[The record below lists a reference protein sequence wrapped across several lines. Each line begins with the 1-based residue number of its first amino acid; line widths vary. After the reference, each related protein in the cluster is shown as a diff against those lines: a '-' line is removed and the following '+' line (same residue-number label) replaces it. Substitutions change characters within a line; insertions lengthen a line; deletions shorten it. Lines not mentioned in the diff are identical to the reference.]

1 MDLGIKSKN
10 AIVFGASSGLGKATA
25 NSLASEGCNLTL
37 ISRDQEKLDIL
48 SKEIT
53 KAHQVNIDYFIADLT
68 KNQDVDQ
75 LLSGLID
82 RKYDI
87 LINNTGGPPPSNLS
101 NTSENVW
108 DVFIRSLLSNTIRI
122 TNSLIPN
129 MIQKKWGRVITVT
142 SSGVI
147 QPIDNLLVSN
157 TLRPAITG
165 FMKTLS
171 NEVAKYGVT
180 VNTIMPG
187 RITTERTLEVN
198 TQRAKELGI
207 SYDEAISISSQEIP
221 MRRYGTPEEF
231 ANILCFLV
239 SEKASYINGSNI
251 RVDGG
256 LIRSI

>member
-1 MDLGIKSKN
+1 
-10 AIVFGASSGLGKATA
+10 
-25 NSLASEGCNLTL
+25 
-37 ISRDQEKLDIL
+37 
-48 SKEIT
+48 
-53 KAHQVNIDYFIADLT
+53 
-68 KNQDVDQ
+68 
-75 LLSGLID
+75 
-82 RKYDI
+82 
-87 LINNTGGPPPSNLS
+87 
-101 NTSENVW
+101 
-108 DVFIRSLLSNTIRI
+108 
-122 TNSLIPN
+122 